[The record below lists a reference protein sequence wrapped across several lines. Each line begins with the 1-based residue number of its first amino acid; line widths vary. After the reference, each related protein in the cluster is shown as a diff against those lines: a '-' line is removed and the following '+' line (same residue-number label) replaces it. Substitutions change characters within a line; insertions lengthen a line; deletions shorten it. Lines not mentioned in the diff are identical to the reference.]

1 LPDVNRPKSV
11 AGRPA
16 QAQQSPP
23 VDPRTALAQQYL
35 KKAEAELAEKEAA
48 QPRSRRR
55 TSPGSSGSRPFSL
68 SIAPSTL
75 IHIVLAALAFTF
87 AALAVTLTFH
97 MLHENFV
104 VGRVIAL
111 PAGIIAA
118 AALSYLSV
126 CFLDII
132 ESTSIGHTKV
142 DTLDGDW
149 RDWFWT
155 LPATMGMLA
164 AAAAVGWILSL
175 VLPVNV
181 WILIALC
188 ALLLYPVFQLSSLE
202 AGSPVAPLS
211 LPVVQ
216 SIPRRPFAWFVVYA
230 ISFAVAGAL
239 SFVGRAA
246 WRDPPYATILVL
258 GPLVAL
264 ALFFYAWL
272 LGQLAHLISTENK
285 T

>member
-1 LPDVNRPKSV
+1 LPDVNRPKPA

-16 QAQQSPP
+16 HAQPSPP

-35 KKAEAELAEKEAA
+35 RKAEAELAEKEAA
-48 QPRSRRR
+48 RPRSRRR
-55 TSPGSSGSRPFSL
+55 AQPGGAGPRPFSL

-75 IHIVLAALAFTF
+75 IHVVLAALSFTF
-87 AALAVTLTFH
+87 AALAVTLTYH
-97 MLHENFV
+97 MLHVNFV

-111 PAGIIAA
+111 PSGIIAA
-118 AALSYLSV
+118 AAISYLSV
-126 CFLDII
+126 CFLDVI
-132 ESTSIGHTKV
+132 ESTSIGHTNV
-142 DTLDGDW
+142 GTLQGDW

-155 LPATMGMLA
+155 LPATVGMLA
-164 AAAAVGWILSL
+164 VAAAVGWILSL

-181 WILIALC
+181 WFLIAMC

-202 AGSPVAPLS
+202 AGSPVVPLS

-216 SIPRRPFAWFVVYA
+216 SIPRRPLAWFVVYA
-230 ISFAVAGAL
+230 ISFAVVGVL

-246 WRDPPYATILVL
+246 WRDPPYPTILVL
-258 GPLVAL
+258 GPLVAV

-285 T
+285 S

>member
-1 LPDVNRPKSV
+1 LPDVNRPKPA

-16 QAQQSPP
+16 PAKQSPP

-35 KKAEAELAEKEAA
+35 KNAEAELAEKEAA
-48 QPRSRRR
+48 QPRARRR
-55 TSPGSSGSRPFSL
+55 TQSGAAAPRPFSL

-75 IHIVLAALAFTF
+75 IHIVLCALAFTF
-87 AALAVTLTFH
+87 SALAVTLTYH
-97 MLHENFV
+97 MLHVNFV

-111 PAGIIAA
+111 PSGIIAA
-118 AALSYLSV
+118 ASLSYLSV
-126 CFLDII
+126 CFLDVI
-132 ESTSIGHTKV
+132 ESTSIGHTNV
-142 DTLDGDW
+142 DVLDGDW

-155 LPATMGMLA
+155 LPATVGMLA
-164 AAAAVGWILSL
+164 MAAAVGWILSL
-175 VLPVNV
+175 VLPTSV
-181 WILIALC
+181 WFLIAVC

-202 AGSPVAPLS
+202 AGSPVVPLS

-216 SIPRRPFAWFVVYA
+216 SIPKWPLAWFVVYA
-230 ISFAVAGAL
+230 ISFAVVGAL
-239 SFVGRAA
+239 SFVGRSA

-258 GPLVAL
+258 GPLVAV

-285 T
+285 S

>member
-1 LPDVNRPKSV
+1 LPNVNRPKPAAV
-11 AGRPA
+11 RPA

-23 VDPRTALAQQYL
+23 IDPRVALAQQYL

-55 TSPGSSGSRPFSL
+55 ARPGGAGPRPFSL

-87 AALAVTLTFH
+87 AAFAVTLTYH
-97 MLHENFV
+97 MLHVNFV

-111 PAGIIAA
+111 PSGIIAA

-126 CFLDII
+126 CFLDVI
-132 ESTSIGHTKV
+132 ESTSIGHTNV
-142 DTLDGDW
+142 DTLQGDW

-155 LPATMGMLA
+155 LPATVGMLA
-164 AAAAVGWILSL
+164 VAAAVGWILSL

-181 WILIALC
+181 WFLIAMC

-202 AGSPVAPLS
+202 AGSPVVPLS

-216 SIPRRPFAWFVVYA
+216 SIQRRPLAWFVVYA
-230 ISFAVAGAL
+230 ISFAVVGVL

-258 GPLVAL
+258 GPLVAV

-285 T
+285 S

>member
-1 LPDVNRPKSV
+1 LPDVNRPKPTT
-11 AGRPA
+11 ARPA
-16 QAQQSPP
+16 PALQSPP

-35 KKAEAELAEKEAA
+35 RKAEAELAEKEAA
-48 QPRSRRR
+48 QPRSRGRAR
-55 TSPGSSGSRPFSL
+55 PGGAGPRPFSF

-75 IHIVLAALAFTF
+75 IHIFLAACALTF
-87 AALAVTLTFH
+87 AALAVTSTYH
-97 MLHENFV
+97 MLHVNFV

-111 PAGIIAA
+111 PSGIIAA

-126 CFLDII
+126 CFLDVI
-132 ESTSIGHTKV
+132 ESTSIGHTNV
-142 DTLDGDW
+142 DMLDGDW

-155 LPATMGMLA
+155 LPATVGMLA
-164 AAAAVGWILSL
+164 AAAAIGWILSL

-181 WILIALC
+181 WLLIALC

-202 AGSPVAPLS
+202 AGSAVVPLS

-216 SIPRRPFAWFVVYA
+216 SIPKRPLAWFVVYT

-239 SFVGRAA
+239 SFAGRVA
-246 WRDPPYATILVL
+246 WRDPPYATILVV
-258 GPLVAL
+258 GPLAAV

-272 LGQLAHLISTENK
+272 LGQLAHLISKENK
-285 T
+285 S